1 MSNMKKWLV
10 VFMALSLF
18 LSVSAPAVVDAAPR
32 GGKSYSSPK
41 RSVTPTKPAPAN
53 NNANKADPNAS
64 NAKTGTTQPTTPNA
78 NRGLMG
84 GGMMKGLMLG
94 GLAGMLFGGLLGG
107 LGAFG
112 NLLGLLI
119 NVAAIVI
126 LVVLIRRLFVYFRD
140 KSNTD
145 KKRYQE

>member
-1 MSNMKKWLV
+1 MKKWLV

-18 LSVSAPAVVDAAPR
+18 LSVSAPAIVDAAPR

-41 RSVTPTKPAPAN
+41 RSIAPTKPNNTTN
-53 NNANKADPNAS
+53 NNVNKADPNAS
-64 NAKTGTTQPTTPNA
+64 TAKPGTTTTPPTQ
-78 NRGLMG
+78 NRGFMG
-84 GGMMKGLMLG
+84 GGLMKGLMLG

-112 NLLGLLI
+112 NILGFLVNI
-119 NVAAIVI
+119 AALVI
-126 LVVLIRRLFVYFRD
+126 LFVLIRRVISYFRD
-140 KSNTD
+140 RSNQT